1 VRVRSLYK
9 KIGIVGGLSP
19 ESTISYYQYLVRRY
33 QELFGDHGYP
43 EIVIYSVNFQSYV
56 NWTRHDKWEP
66 VAEDLTR
73 AITRLQAAGA
83 DFAVI
88 ACNMVH
94 FVFDQVQERAAIPL
108 INIIDATAEAIRDAG
123 ITTVGLL
130 GTRFTMENNFYRTG
144 LARHGIESLIPTKP
158 SRIAL
163 TQIILEELARGVI
176 RAESRNKVLSITEDL
191 VEKGVKGIVLGCTE
205 LPLLIEACHTAVRL
219 FDTAT
224 LHADKALRY
233 AIT

>member
-1 VRVRSLYK
+1 MRFRNLYK

-19 ESTISYYQYLVRRY
+19 ESTMSYYQYLVRRY
-33 QELFGDHGYP
+33 QELFGDHSYP
-43 EIVIYSVNFQSYV
+43 EIVIYSVNFQRYIT
-56 NWTRHDKWEP
+56 WTRQEKWEK

-73 AITRLQAAGA
+73 VIARLQAAGA

-108 INIIDATAEAIRDAG
+108 ISIIDATAEAIRDAG

-144 LARHGIESLIPTKP
+144 LARHGIESLIPPKP
-158 SRIAL
+158 SRISL
-163 TQIILEELARGVI
+163 TQIILEELARGI
-176 RAESRNKVLSITEDL
+176 ITSASRNKVLAIIEDL
-191 VEKGVKGIVLGCTE
+191 VGKGASGIVLGCTE
-205 LPLLIEACHTAVRL
+205 LPLLIEAHHTSVRL

-233 AIT
+233 AMT

>member
-1 VRVRSLYK
+1 MYK

-33 QELFGDHGYP
+33 QELFGDHSYP
-43 EIVIYSVNFQSYV
+43 EIVIYSVNFQRYV
-56 NWTRHDKWEP
+56 NWTRQEQWET

-73 AITRLQAAGA
+73 AIARLQAAGA

-94 FVFDQVQERAAIPL
+94 FVFDQVQEKASIPL
-108 INIIDATAEAIRDAG
+108 ISIIDATAEAIRNAG
-123 ITTVGLL
+123 IATVGLL
-130 GTRFTMENNFYRTG
+130 GTRFTMEKNFYRTG
-144 LARHGIESLIPTKP
+144 LARHGIESLIPKKS
-158 SRIAL
+158 SRIYL
-163 TQIILEELARGVI
+163 TKIILEELARGLI
-176 RAESRNKVLSITEDL
+176 TSESRNKVLTIIEDL
-191 VEKGVKGIVLGCTE
+191 VGRGVDGIVLGCTE
-205 LPLLIEACHTAVRL
+205 LPLLIEDHHTSVRL

-224 LHADKALRY
+224 LHADKALHY